1 MHRTAPF
8 SVAVYEENVH
18 TILSNLHLFNDT
30 KGITNAA
37 LLLFARDVQKWFPSA
52 SVKCAQFYGS
62 RMEKPILSQQIY
74 DGIVFEVVDKAVYL
88 AGYIEQL
95 GTGAADLIKR
105 CQDLGLRRPEFRQDE
120 NFLSILWRKNAGKD
134 DATDHATGH
143 EKTSI
148 RRIVM
153 AI

>member
-1 MHRTAPF
+1 
-8 SVAVYEENVH
+8 
-18 TILSNLHLFNDT
+18 
-30 KGITNAA
+30 
-37 LLLFARDVQKWFPSA
+37 
-52 SVKCAQFYGS
+52 
-62 RMEKPILSQQIY
+62 MEKPVLSQQIY

-120 NFLSILWRKNAGKD
+120 NFLSILWCKNAGKD
-134 DATDHATGH
+134 DATGHATGHETGH

>member
-1 MHRTAPF
+1 MSQQHRSIP
-8 SVAVYEENVH
+8 VN
-18 TILSNLHLFNDT
+18 
-30 KGITNAA
+30 
-37 LLLFARDVQKWFPSA
+37 
-52 SVKCAQFYGS
+52 
-62 RMEKPILSQQIY
+62 PIL
-74 DGIVFEVVDKAVYL
+74 ARPVYL

-95 GTGAADLIKR
+95 GTGTTDLIKR

-134 DATDHATGH
+134 DATGHETGH

-153 AI
+153 AIGGQTLTLNFIPAPLNAATKLIT